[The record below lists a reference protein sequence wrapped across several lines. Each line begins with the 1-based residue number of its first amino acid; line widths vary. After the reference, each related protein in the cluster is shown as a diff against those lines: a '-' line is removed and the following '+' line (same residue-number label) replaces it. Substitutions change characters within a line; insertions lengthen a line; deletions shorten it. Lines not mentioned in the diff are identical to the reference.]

1 MTDLLYQHSDN
12 VISVPIV
19 DDVTG
24 EAIPASN
31 FSDAEYIIATKSGNV
46 RLRLSLNQGIVI
58 DGSNFKITID
68 DGAIDK
74 SFRGAMV
81 HQLVVYNQAG
91 DKLPPVFK
99 NNVKISSVIL

>member
-1 MTDLLYQHSDN
+1 M
-12 VISVPIV
+12 
-19 DDVTG
+19 
-24 EAIPASN
+24 
-31 FSDAEYIIATKSGNV
+31 
-46 RLRLSLNQGIVI
+46 I